1 MVWVNLPYIPSITL
15 LISTHGITLLLL
27 LKLKKCAKF
36 VCQWTKLPK
45 DNVCMYM
52 LMGHKNKFTPW

>member
-1 MVWVNLPYIPSITL
+1 MVWVNLPYIPCITL

-36 VCQWTKLPK
+36 ICQWTKLPK
-45 DNVCMYM
+45 DNVCVYAY
-52 LMGHKNKFTPW
+52 GA